1 MNFSTLAP
9 FVASIIRHALVAGG
23 LIELSK
29 ADDTANQLTSSLV
42 TLAGIA
48 WSFWNAHKA
57 KKTAKELDASKSQ

>member
-9 FVASIIRHALVAGG
+9 FIASIIRHALVAGG

-29 ADDTANQLTSSLV
+29 ADDTSNQLASSFV

-48 WSFWNAHKA
+48 WSFYNAHKA
-57 KKTAKELDASKSQ
+57 NKSNVSNTT